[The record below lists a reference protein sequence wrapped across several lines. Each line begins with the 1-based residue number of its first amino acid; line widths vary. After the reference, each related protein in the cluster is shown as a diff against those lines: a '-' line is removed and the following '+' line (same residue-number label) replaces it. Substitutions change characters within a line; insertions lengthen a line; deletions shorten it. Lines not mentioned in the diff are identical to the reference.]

1 LDREPKTGNPDGFGI
16 NPVKA
21 PAAYELVVEQIRR
34 ALALGRFVPG
44 DMLPSE
50 RLLTEQLGVSRT
62 VVREAIRVLEGEGL
76 LEVTRGA
83 SGGSRV
89 LPAAGEEHLSPQDL
103 RDQADEIEQVV
114 NFRLANECA
123 AARGAAL
130 RRTDKE
136 AELIQDL
143 IAKQERALEAA
154 AATDDESERAR
165 LTSGFLELDTRF
177 HLAVAAAS
185 HNHYLAQ
192 AVETGRINM
201 LRPVGTI
208 FISTSED
215 VNFQHREIAEA
226 IAAQD
231 PDAAER
237 AMRTHIESTR
247 ETTLHLLDAAQSP
260 SGATKA

>member
-1 LDREPKTGNPDGFGI
+1 LASRKTKRARDAAFGI
-16 NPVKA
+16 SPVKA

-34 ALALGRFVPG
+34 ALALGRFAPG

-50 RLLTEQLGVSRT
+50 RVLTEQLGVSRT

-76 LEVTRGA
+76 VEVTRGA

-89 LPAAGEEHLSPQDL
+89 LPAAGEEQLSLEDL
-103 RDQADEIEQVV
+103 RSQADEIEQLVD
-114 NFRLANECA
+114 FRLANECA
-123 AARGAAL
+123 SAYGAAL
-130 RRTDKE
+130 RRSEEE
-136 AELIQDL
+136 AESINEL
-143 IAKQERALEAA
+143 IARQEHLLEQA
-154 AATDDESERAR
+154 AATDDDAERAR

-185 HNHYLAQ
+185 HNHYLFQ
-192 AVETGRINM
+192 AVETGRVNM

-226 IAAQD
+226 ISAGD
-231 PDAAER
+231 PDEAER
-237 AMRTHIESTR
+237 AMRHHIESTR
-247 ETTLHLLDAAQSP
+247 STTLRLIEAAS
-260 SGATKA
+260 AKDH